1 MKDKLPNVLNST
13 KKHHKQIKKEIL
25 FAFFF
30 SNFIP
35 SVADSGTTTEGAL
48 SCQFED
54 GIRIPPTT
62 AESHFLS
69 LVNTKWTLL
78 KCLNRTRQ
86 SFRYTRSEDINPK
99 MSPGSTEIMKME
111 LFWKADLKIL
121 KYYYLSVTPFI
132 FAAVEILYC
141 SYFSSAWMTST
152 LYTSYVYQCK
162 SIRHK
167 SMLAD

>member
-1 MKDKLPNVLNST
+1 ML
-13 KKHHKQIKKEIL
+13 
-25 FAFFF
+25 FF

-35 SVADSGTTTEGAL
+35 SVAESGTTTEGAL

-69 LVNTKWTLL
+69 LVNTNWTLL
-78 KCLNRTRQ
+78 KCLNRPRQ
-86 SFRYTRSEDINPK
+86 SFRYTGSEDINPK
-99 MSPGSTEIMKME
+99 MSPGSTEIMKMG
-111 LFWKADLKIL
+111 LFLEGGL
-121 KYYYLSVTPFI
+121 PKYYYLSVTPF

-152 LYTSYVYQCK
+152 LYPSYVYQCK